1 MQTDTH
7 FARPERKRIGR
18 FWERL
23 TGAIRN
29 NKRLEYAVYGGIA
42 LIAVILYA
50 ASLMPKKADEGPLTK
65 ASEPTQAARV
75 EQRLRSVLGCIR
87 GAGRVEVMV
96 TYESGTELVTAMST
110 NVSGNASE
118 TSDGQKLSVTSQTTQ
133 SSQPAT
139 VDGAGGNEPIILMEK
154 EPAVR
159 GVIVVAEGAADI
171 RVKLDLQR
179 AVQAVLDVPL
189 SKIEVFELSSATA
202 ADARE

>member
-1 MQTDTH
+1 MQTGTH
-7 FARPERKRIGR
+7 FAPPERQRSGR
-18 FWERL
+18 LWERL

-42 LIAVILYA
+42 LLAVLLYA
-50 ASLMPKKADEGPLTK
+50 VSLLPTK
-65 ASEPTQAARV
+65 AEKASAPSNAQESRPADV
-75 EQRLRSVLGCIR
+75 EQRLKAVLGCIR

-118 TSDGQKLSVTSQTTQ
+118 TSDGQKLSVTSQTTE

-139 VDGAGGNEPIILMEK
+139 VDGAGGNEPIILMER